1 MGRLM
6 YSENGKWLIRN
17 YAGRR
22 MYNAKGECRRVVVTG
37 EMIVLDRSH
46 RANGELP
53 DVEIHE
59 SPDSRHKKS
68 LVPPSLKE
76 SKMVKAVLVAFAL
89 GAWAVWTAITLLML
103 FN

>member
-1 MGRLM
+1 M

-22 MYNAKGECRRVVVTG
+22 MYNEKGECRRVVVAG

-53 DVEIHE
+53 DLEIHE
-59 SPDSRHKKS
+59 SPDSRQRKS
-68 LVPPSLKE
+68 LVPPWLKE
-76 SKMVKAVLVAFAL
+76 SRTVKAVLIAFAL
-89 GAWAVWTAITLLML
+89 GAWSVWTAITLAML
-103 FN
+103 VS